1 MKIDNLYIVHYLDR
15 RVAVKN
21 LPKDAMAAFLK
32 KEKHALRRLT
42 AIRCLP
48 SFPEPPV
55 YFAAKCVV
63 NAWEHDNLAQA
74 IRQPDAALTE
84 S

>member
-1 MKIDNLYIVHYLDR
+1 MKIENLYLIHYLDG

-21 LPKDAMAAFLK
+21 LPKAAMAAFRK
-32 KEKHALRRLT
+32 KEPGIRRIT

-63 NAWEHDNLAQA
+63 NAWEHGDLAQA
-74 IRQPDAALTE
+74 VRQLDTALRE